1 MSSFGKCIKCEKV
14 IGEKLHDQFYRVGYI
29 GSDCGE
35 KFATETEQKNLYSP
49 LTSCRQHKDLILTI
63 KDYEFVAYLREN
75 NYTPTTAF
83 QEKSLAQHCLDLS
96 QNKQLEKLIVRD
108 NNFSPQNLSFLSHL
122 VNLQDL
128 YLGNLYSYGNKYNRF
143 NGSLEPL
150 KNMSRLNLLDISNTD
165 IDSGL
170 EYLPDRVNDFRC
182 LANIKKDARLRYQ
195 ARQLLKADFLQAKD
209 QQIQKLEEELQLER
223 ETNQES
229 AEIMD
234 DFYRMAPPRED
245 LALKNILEKIS
256 EDYLELSLENRELKK
271 ENEKLRENLELIKEL
286 AEAKIDEQQ
295 TQISQQSQQ
304 LQAKIQE

>member
-1 MSSFGKCIKCEKV
+1 
-14 IGEKLHDQFYRVGYI
+14 
-29 GSDCGE
+29 
-35 KFATETEQKNLYSP
+35 
-49 LTSCRQHKDLILTI
+49 
-63 KDYEFVAYLREN
+63 
-75 NYTPTTAF
+75 
-83 QEKSLAQHCLDLS
+83 
-96 QNKQLEKLIVRD
+96 
-108 NNFSPQNLSFLSHL
+108 
-122 VNLQDL
+122 
-128 YLGNLYSYGNKYNRF
+128 
-143 NGSLEPL
+143 
-150 KNMSRLNLLDISNTD
+150 MSRLNLLDISNTD

-304 LQAKIQE
+304 LQAKIQEVPKKFSFFGKFKKNN